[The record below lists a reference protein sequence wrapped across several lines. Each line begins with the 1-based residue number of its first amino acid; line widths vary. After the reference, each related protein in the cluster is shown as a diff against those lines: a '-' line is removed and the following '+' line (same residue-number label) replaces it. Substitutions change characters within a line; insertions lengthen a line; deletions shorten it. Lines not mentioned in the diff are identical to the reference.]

1 MQGTMRGVAITVAL
15 LLAAAVLTGLLASS
29 LQQRAMSKHPVAE
42 TYSPDRDA
50 ETDRFGWPVPPK
62 NAEGRSRSAPDE
74 SEGGS

>member
-1 MQGTMRGVAITVAL
+1 MERTMRGVAITVAL

-29 LQQRAMSKHPVAE
+29 LQQRAMSKHPVTE
-42 TYSPDRDA
+42 NYSPGSEA

-74 SEGGS
+74 SDGS